1 LNGKEQRGKTTL
13 FFWKG
18 ADMPTKMKP
27 RQRRILQALKDL
39 GGRAT
44 QREITHTTDMS
55 VNGVSQ
61 SLGAM
66 QVQGYVA
73 LVEWTKKDAT

>member
-1 LNGKEQRGKTTL
+1 
-13 FFWKG
+13 
-18 ADMPTKMKP
+18 MPTKMKP
-27 RQRRILQALKDL
+27 RQRRILQALIDL

-44 QREITHTTDMS
+44 QREIAQKTGMS

-66 QVQGYVA
+66 QAQGYVA
-73 LVEWTKKDAT
+73 LVELTKKEATWAVRSDGDEGEPCQAS

>member
-1 LNGKEQRGKTTL
+1 
-13 FFWKG
+13 
-18 ADMPTKMKP
+18 MPTKMKP
-27 RQRRILQALKDL
+27 RQRRILQALIDL

-44 QREITHTTDMS
+44 QKEIAQKTGLS

-66 QVQGYVA
+66 QVQEHVV
-73 LVEWTKKDAT
+73 LVERTRKEATWAVKTREDKETACQPSS